1 MTRAAVALAATLVLL
16 GSGCGQHS
24 SVTVVI
30 DGTVEQIAAG
40 WTLARATERLGLH
53 PRAGNLLDV
62 EGEVLRAGV
71 FPGRLLVN
79 GRHVPSSTSLH
90 DGDRIDLIAGRN
102 RVERRER
109 EVRPVL
115 GGIPGNPQGKVERT
129 AGVEIVVRG
138 AISHKLVSSRFRT
151 VEGPTTVERVVAL
164 TFDDG
169 PSPTDTLRVLEV
181 LRRMHA
187 RATFFVIGFL
197 VDAYPEIVVREH
209 EAGMAIGN
217 HTYNHPEV
225 PPFNE
230 LPQRLLEA
238 EITLGAHSL
247 SKLGI
252 TSGLL
257 RPPAGSSSPAV
268 VRAAEALGERVVLWS
283 VDPVDWPAGVRAT
296 QIKRNVLSAVRPGSI
311 VLLHDGGGDQSAT
324 VAALPGIIKGIRR
337 KHLRLV
343 TLAP

>member
-1 MTRAAVALAATLVLL
+1 VTRAAVALAATLVLL
-16 GSGCGQHS
+16 GTGCGQRS
-24 SVTVVI
+24 QVTVVI
-30 DGTVEQIAAG
+30 DGTVEHVAAG

-62 EGEVLRAGV
+62 EGDVLRSGE

-79 GRHVPSSTSLH
+79 DRRVPSSTSLH
-90 DGDRIDLIAGRN
+90 DGDRIDLVAGRN

-109 EVRPVL
+109 EVRPVP
-115 GGIPGNPQGKVERT
+115 GGIPENPQARVERT

-138 AISHKLVSSRFRT
+138 VISHKLVSSRFRT
-151 VEGPTTVERVVAL
+151 VEGPTTVERAVAL

-169 PSPTDTLRVLEV
+169 PSPKDTPRVLKV

-197 VDAYPEIVVREH
+197 VDAYPEIVAREH
-209 EAGMAIGN
+209 DAGMVIGN

-225 PPFNE
+225 PPFAQ

-238 EITLGAHSL
+238 EIELGAQSL
-247 SKLGI
+247 SKIGI
-252 TSGLL
+252 TSELL

-268 VRAAEALGERVVLWS
+268 VRAAEASGERVVLWS
-283 VDPVDWPAGVRAT
+283 VDPVDWRAGAT
-296 QIKRNVLSAVRPGSI
+296 AAQIKRNVLSAVQPGSI

-343 TLAP
+343 TLAS